1 MRGSLRGERE
11 WGGSSS
17 SSSSGWIGESVWGG
31 THTLSRW
38 GYPLTGA
45 RRHGPWR
52 LAPLPRQQVNGQ
64 AGSAGQGPDARDPG
78 VCFVTQTPGTLA
90 SPKKVRNEI
99 FFGTR
104 SNRDLVCLKG
114 QNSNFVLLSSTLLL
128 YMTTKRKTY
137 RARASVRSLVG
148 ENPIKAPLYRKQ
160 RY

>member
-64 AGSAGQGPDARDPG
+64 AGSAGQGPDAPG

-90 SPKKVRNEI
+90 SPKKVKNEF

-114 QNSNFVLLSSTLLL
+114 QNSNFVRLEFTGYSYLH
-128 YMTTKRKTY
+128 TTYAT
-137 RARASVRSLVG
+137 G
-148 ENPIKAPLYRKQ
+148 
-160 RY
+160 